1 MKMKTKL
8 TLAQL
13 SAFFLISFLATSTL
27 NAQENF
33 DIRQKLNRQMIRKHS
48 VQIAKVFEKKIVDFN
63 KNHQD
68 MSFFLESYSEEK
80 DRRFLEQYFER
91 HRITGF
97 KPFAIHEGKAKA
109 QYNNVLIEIG
119 PVEALENKVILNGE
133 AFKLTHQQGLRARI
147 VEIEQLIDDHFQPEN
162 STGQVIRNLF
172 SHLSLISSAHATS
185 VNTDSPLR
193 ENAETTEAQK
203 EKFFSQSIVAA
214 LIVAGDKI
222 HLKPD
227 VYRDASEKD
236 KFLNIKAMLEKF
248 EKSNK
253 QCQEDLTNMRNLHAS
268 DLSEHESYIPVTSIQ
283 DFAFA
288 GELNA
293 RVEELEDRE
302 IDIASFAKMTELLE
316 SHFSVRFSS
325 ILDRNVCWG
334 LFSRPFVTGKE
345 DPLLDRGCSSFDQ
358 LHDCLV
364 EMRHI
369 DRISEVRRSEVSK
382 KFYEGRILPRENAFR
397 SGRSSAQSQ

>member
-13 SAFFLISFLATSTL
+13 SAFFLISFLSTSIL
-27 NAQENF
+27 DAQENF

-48 VQIAKVFEKKIVDFN
+48 VQIAKAFEKKIVDFN
-63 KNHQD
+63 KNHHD
-68 MSFFLESYSEEK
+68 MNFFLESYKEEK

-97 KPFAIHEGKAKA
+97 KPFSIHEGKAKA

-133 AFKLTHQQGLRARI
+133 VFKLTHQQGLRARI
-147 VEIEQLIDDHFQPEN
+147 VEIEQLIDDHFQEGN
-162 STGQVIRNLF
+162 STGQAIRNLF
-172 SHLSLISSAHATS
+172 SHFSFISSAHAS
-185 VNTDSPLR
+185 SEV
-193 ENAETTEAQK
+193 EAEATK

-227 VYRDASEKD
+227 VYRDATEKD

-293 RVEELEDRE
+293 RVEELEDRQ

-345 DPLLDRGCSSFDQ
+345 DPLLERGCSSFDQ

>member
-1 MKMKTKL
+1 MKMKSKL

-13 SAFFLISFLATSTL
+13 SAFFLISFLSTTSL

-48 VQIAKVFEKKIVDFN
+48 VQIAKAFEKKIVSFN
-63 KNHQD
+63 RNHHD
-68 MSFFLESYSEEK
+68 MNFFLDSYQEEK

-91 HRITGF
+91 HRINGF

-119 PVEALENKVILNGE
+119 PVEALQNKVILNGQ

-147 VEIEQLIDDHFQPEN
+147 VEIEQLIDDHFQQGN
-162 STGQVIRNLF
+162 STGQTIRNLF
-172 SHLSLISSAHATS
+172 SLLSFFPTAHATS
-185 VNTDSPLR
+185 VINDQPVI
-193 ENAETTEAQK
+193 ENSAEK

-268 DLSEHESYIPVTSIQ
+268 DMSEHDSYIPVTSIQ
-283 DFAFA
+283 DFSFA

-302 IDIASFAKMTELLE
+302 IDVASFAKMTELLE

-325 ILDRNVCWG
+325 LLDRNVCWG

-369 DRISEVRRSEVSK
+369 DRISEVRRAEVSK
-382 KFYEGRILPRENAFR
+382 KYYEGRILPRENAFR